1 MERFAIQQKHK
12 MKNNNI
18 ILRIQV
24 LKINVKF
31 QIRNQIQ
38 YTKIRKI
45 PIYIKFQIKTL
56 TLTKTQEPNK

>member
-1 MERFAIQQKHK
+1 